1 MKPEYRLHAKL
12 AGMMLLLVVLHI
24 LTANLVTI
32 ASVQPSFLLIGIAFI
47 AVRHGQLP
55 AMLHAFPAGLLL
67 DLYLGD
73 VVGISSLSLVIAG
86 FVAGY
91 FHHEERAATVIRS
104 PRMVWALLAAAFAF
118 HAIFVFTYVQTL
130 EIDILGTVLKH
141 VFGATLYTTVVGTI
155 PLLLIARTGG
165 GLKV

>member
-1 MKPEYRLHAKL
+1 
-12 AGMMLLLVVLHI
+12 
-24 LTANLVTI
+24 
-32 ASVQPSFLLIGIAFI
+32 
-47 AVRHGQLP
+47 
-55 AMLHAFPAGLLL
+55 
-67 DLYLGD
+67 
-73 VVGISSLSLVIAG
+73 VGISALSLVIAG

-91 FHHEERAATVIRS
+91 FHHEERAASIIRS